1 MGLNKQRPRSKIL
14 EWVIL
19 FLDSQAF
26 PYVGS
31 SKGRYADVAA
41 NFQGVGI
48 CHLDGATV
56 GAAVQWVVNRALGP
70 FVVFL
75 IDKVFEHSVTL
86 EGNLL
91 EGGIRVV
98 FVGFGEA
105 CVGVVGF
112 FEPNN
117 FAVVFDADFF
127 DFDPGAAVA
136 GFPNA

>member
-1 MGLNKQRPRSKIL
+1 MIL
-14 EWVIL
+14 EWVML
-19 FLDSQAF
+19 FLYRQSF

-31 SKGRYADVAA
+31 PKGRYADVAP
-41 NFQGVGI
+41 NFKGIGVG
-48 CHLDGATV
+48 HLDGATV
-56 GAAVQWVVNRALGP
+56 GAAVERVVNRALGP

-75 IDKVFEHSVTL
+75 VNKVFEHAVAL
-86 EGNLL
+86 EGDLL

-105 CVGVVGF
+105 GFWIVGL

-117 FAVVFDADFF
+117 FAVIFDADFF